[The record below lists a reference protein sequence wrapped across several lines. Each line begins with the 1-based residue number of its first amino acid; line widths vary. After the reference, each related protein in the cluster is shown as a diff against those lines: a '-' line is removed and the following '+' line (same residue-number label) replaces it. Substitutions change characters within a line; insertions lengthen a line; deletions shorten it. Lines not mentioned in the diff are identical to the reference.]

1 MAHGIEGCTQ
11 VQEDE
16 DVEGSGVSR
25 GEEVVEDMKECS
37 FCAVKGTKT
46 GLKGFIQVVG
56 VQVGL
61 EL

>member
-1 MAHGIEGCTQ
+1 MTHGIEGCTQ

-16 DVEGSGVSR
+16 DVEGSVVSR

-46 GLKGFIQVVG
+46 GLKGFK
-56 VQVGL
+56 
-61 EL
+61 